1 MILRNLSI
9 RSRLI
14 LWNAFVV
21 LLILSIVFLG
31 VYFFMKTRLDS
42 LVQSKVDI
50 GYKTIEDVI
59 KNSGGD
65 ICDFYHLGQEIMFQV
80 KKESKP
86 VYQTGAWTEASWTS
100 SIAEDRIDPYG
111 SWRTADSRLFKLKR
125 GYVPEYDF
133 EIFYAFDASDT
144 MASIGS
150 LVLILV
156 AGIPVALFLALL
168 GGFFLAGRALSPVKD
183 ITRKAQDITA
193 ENLSER
199 LPVNNPHD
207 ELGHLAGVFNE
218 TLGRLESS
226 FEQLRRFTA
235 DASHELRTPLTS
247 IRSVG
252 EVALKRPLDEITA
265 YKEAIGS
272 MLEDTERLTHLVD
285 NLLILAR
292 GDTGKAKIN
301 LASIDL
307 GALLQEVIEELRVLA
322 EEKNQAL
329 AASIEKNVEVKIDKE
344 TMRLALSN
352 ILHNAI
358 LYTQA
363 GGKVDVRMTPRSD
376 GEGFVIEISDNG
388 PGIPESERI
397 RVFERFYRID
407 KARSRAA
414 GGAGL
419 GLAIARWAVEIN
431 GGSIS
436 FGDKDGPGAHC
447 LIDLPTRKMP
457 DSGQ

>member
-21 LLILSIVFLG
+21 LLILSVVFLG

-80 KKESKP
+80 KKEKKP
-86 VYQTGAWTEASWTS
+86 VYQTGAWTETPWTS
-100 SIAEDRIDPYG
+100 SLPEERIDPYG
-111 SWRTADSRLFKLKR
+111 SWRTAESRLFKLKR

-133 EIFYAFDASDT
+133 EILYAFDASDT

-150 LVLILV
+150 LALILV
-156 AGIPVALFLALL
+156 AGIPVALLLALL
-168 GGFFLAGRALSPVKD
+168 GGFFLAGRALSPVKS

-193 ENLSER
+193 ESLSER
-199 LPVNNPHD
+199 LPVKNPHD
-207 ELGHLAGVFNE
+207 EIGHLAGVFNE

-226 FEQLRRFTA
+226 FQQLRRFTA

-252 EVALKRPLDEITA
+252 EVALKKSMDKNSYR
-265 YKEAIGS
+265 EAISS

-292 GDTGKAKIN
+292 GDAGKAKLYLN
-301 LASIDL
+301 SVDL
-307 GALLQEVIEELRVLA
+307 GALIDEVVEELRVLA
-322 EEKNQAL
+322 EEKDQVL
-329 AASIEKNVEVKIDKE
+329 AAVTEKNVEVKIDKE
-344 TMRLALSN
+344 TMRLAISN

-358 LYTQA
+358 LYTQE
-363 GGKVDVRMTPRSD
+363 GGKVEVCTTRSV
-376 GEGFVIEISDNG
+376 GEKIIIDIADNG

-419 GLAIARWAVEIN
+419 GLAIARWAVEVN

-436 FGDKDGPGAHC
+436 FRDKDGPGTLC
-447 LIDLPTRKMP
+447 RIDLPTKQTP
-457 DSGQ
+457 DSGQSL

>member
-1 MILRNLSI
+1 MIFRNLSI
-9 RSRLI
+9 RLRLI

-21 LLILSIVFLG
+21 LLILSVVFLG
-31 VYFFMKTRLDS
+31 VYFFMKARLDS

-86 VYQTGAWTEASWTS
+86 VYRTEAWTDAAWTPS
-100 SIAEDRIDPYG
+100 LSEERIDPYG
-111 SWRTADSRLFKLKR
+111 SWRTGDSHLFKLKR

-133 EIFYAFDASDT
+133 EILYAFDASDSSE
-144 MASIGS
+144 SIES
-150 LVLILV
+150 LVLILIV
-156 AGIPVALFLALL
+156 GIPVALFLALL
-168 GGFFLAGRALSPVKD
+168 GGFFMAGRALSPVKA

-193 ENLSER
+193 ESLSER
-199 LPVNNPHD
+199 LPVKNPHD
-207 ELGHLAGVFNE
+207 EIGHLAGVFND
-218 TLGRLESS
+218 TLSRLESS

-252 EVALKRPLDEITA
+252 EVALKKSVDQNA
-265 YKEAIGS
+265 YREAIGS
-272 MLEDTERLTHLVD
+272 MLEETERLTHLVD

-292 GDTGKAKIN
+292 GDVGKAKLN
-301 LASIDL
+301 PSSVDL
-307 GALLQEVIEELRVLA
+307 GALVNEVVEELRVLA
-322 EEKNQAL
+322 EEKKQTL
-329 AASIEKNVEVKIDKE
+329 SASIEWNVEVKIDKE

-352 ILHNAI
+352 IFHNAI
-358 LYTQA
+358 LYTQE
-363 GGKVDVRMTPRSD
+363 GGKVEVRTARADS
-376 GEGFVIEISDNG
+376 GEAIIDIADNG

-414 GGAGL
+414 GGVGL
-419 GLAIARWAVEIN
+419 GLAIARWAVEVN
-431 GGSIS
+431 GGSIA
-436 FGDKDGPGAHC
+436 FRDKDGPGTHC
-447 LIDLPTRKMP
+447 RINLPSIKP
-457 DSGQ
+457 

>member
-1 MILRNLSI
+1 MIVRNLNI

-31 VYFFMKTRLDS
+31 VYFFMKARLDS

-65 ICDFYHLGQEIMFQV
+65 ICDFYHLGQEILFQV
-80 KKESKP
+80 KKQSKP
-86 VYQTGAWTEASWTS
+86 VYQTGAWTEAPWTS
-100 SIAEDRIDPYG
+100 SLSEERIDPYG
-111 SWRTADSRLFKLKR
+111 TWRTADSRLFKLKR
-125 GYVPEYDF
+125 GFVPEYDF
-133 EIFYAFDASDT
+133 EVLYAFDASDT

-150 LVLILV
+150 FALILI

-183 ITRKAQDITA
+183 ITRKAQEITA
-193 ENLSER
+193 ESLSER
-199 LPVNNPHD
+199 LPVDNPHD
-207 ELGHLAGVFNE
+207 EIGHLAGVFNE

-252 EVALKRPLDEITA
+252 EVALKKPMDENA
-265 YKEAIGS
+265 YREAIGS
-272 MLEDTERLTHLVD
+272 MLEDTERLTRLVD
-285 NLLILAR
+285 NLLVLAR
-292 GDTGKAKIN
+292 GDAGKAKLN
-301 LASIDL
+301 KTLVDL
-307 GALLQEVIEELRVLA
+307 GALIREVVEELRVLA
-322 EEKNQAL
+322 EEKNQDL

-363 GGKVDVRMTPRSD
+363 GGKVDVRMAPRSD
-376 GEGFVIEISDNG
+376 GEGLVIEISDNG

-431 GGSIS
+431 GGTIS
-436 FGDKDGPGAHC
+436 FRDKDGPGTLC
-447 LIDLPTRKMP
+447 RIILP
-457 DSGQ
+457 